1 MGLGT
6 NHFYAGTGGALTVD
20 IPLVFGQKINDYF
33 RYNLSLANFFVDR
46 SDELSDGG
54 STIYTPNIVA
64 LSTNPKTGGSQVTL
78 NDTIQT
84 TQTLTV
90 STWKES
96 SFIIEDREM
105 AQLKKSYYLQDK
117 LAKASAWEV
126 AQDLDD
132 AIAAL
137 FKSFTGNTMVGLSS
151 ANVADSSLLAAI
163 ATLETLGTP
172 GIYTGDVAWIFHP
185 NTFYRQIGSVDKLT
199 LWQNTQTELPRS
211 KAPTRSL
218 YSIPVIVSP
227 AVPISNSA
235 AGVTA
240 LARVNLLAHKDAIHW
255 AKLSMPVKADKGF
268 IGSEGVRV
276 QQSYIH
282 EYMGELVTVDMCY
295 GVTENRDGA
304 AVVILSKQVAVGL
317 SDTTTA

>member
-6 NHFYAGTGGALTVD
+6 GHMTAGVGGALTVD

-33 RYNLSLANFFVDR
+33 RYNLTLASFFIDR
-46 SDELSDGG
+46 SDELTDGG
-54 STIYTPNIVA
+54 STVYTPNIVA
-64 LSTNPKTGGSQVTL
+64 LSTNAKTNGSAVTL
-78 NDTIQT
+78 NNPIQT
-84 TQTLTV
+84 SVTLAV

-96 SFIIEDREM
+96 SFLIEDREM

-117 LAKASAWEV
+117 LAKGGAWEV
-126 AQDLDD
+126 AQDLED

-137 FKSFTGNTMVGLSS
+137 FSGITSNTAVGVSS
-151 ANVADSSLLAAI
+151 ANVVDSSLLAAI

-172 GIYTGDVAWIFHP
+172 GIYTGEVAWIFHP

-199 LWQNTQTELPRS
+199 LWQNTSTELPRT

-227 AVPISNSA
+227 AVPIATSGAYN
-235 AGVTA
+235 
-240 LARVNLLAHKDAIHW
+240 LARVNLLAHKDTFHY
-255 AKLSMPVKADKGF
+255 AKMSMPVKAEKGM
-268 IGSEGVRV
+268 IGTEGVRV

-282 EYMGELVTVDMCY
+282 EYMGELVTIDMCY
-295 GVTENRDGA
+295 GVIENRDAA
-304 AVVILSKQVAVGL
+304 AVVILGKQVAVGL
-317 SDTTTA
+317 SDTYIN